1 MTTAAKQR
9 RIKSRYTCLVVALN
23 LMSMLHHVQGLGE
36 KTEAVVLEYYAKAAG
51 GAVTMQ
57 MRAPVQ
63 LDRSSLDQ

>member
-1 MTTAAKQR
+1 
-9 RIKSRYTCLVVALN
+9 
-23 LMSMLHHVQGLGE
+23 MSMLHHVQGLGE